1 MYIVSTY
8 ILNHIKQKRLQAIAN
23 RVEYKCTMSC
33 GP

>member
-23 RVEYKCTMSC
+23 RGYINVQLN
-33 GP
+33 

>member
-8 ILNHIKQKRLQAIAN
+8 ILNHIKQKMLQAIAN
-23 RVEYKCTMSC
+23 PVVYKYTMST